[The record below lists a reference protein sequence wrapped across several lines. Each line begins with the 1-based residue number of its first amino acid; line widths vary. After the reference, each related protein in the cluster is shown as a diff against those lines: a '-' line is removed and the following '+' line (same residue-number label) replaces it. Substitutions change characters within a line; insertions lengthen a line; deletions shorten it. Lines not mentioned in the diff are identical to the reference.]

1 MGPGQNSFYGIND
14 HYAASQR
21 IRASV
26 IQAIMELLSPEI
38 PTAGLPTDS
47 SRNRRARRSRGLHPL
62 ATCNLLE

>member
-1 MGPGQNSFYGIND
+1 MGTGQNSFYRVND

-38 PTAGLPTDS
+38 PTTGLPTDS
-47 SRNRRARRSRGLHPL
+47 SRNRRARSRGLRPL